1 MKRRLSLLA
10 ATAALATALPAHAQQ
25 MPMIKEMRPGKYNYT
40 IEMSNPGMP
49 VKMPPM
55 NFQHCLTAKD
65 MIDGRAFQA
74 QRDAGVDCKYS
85 DIKQA
90 AGRVQFKA
98 VCSIKGG
105 MTTKAD
111 YDMQHSGDTITG
123 NIRQEMTGGGMPPEM
138 SKSTTKMVMKRM
150 GDC

>member
-1 MKRRLSLLA
+1 
-10 ATAALATALPAHAQQ
+10 
-25 MPMIKEMRPGKYNYT
+25 MPSIKEMQPGKYNYT

-55 NFQHCLTAKD
+55 NFQHCVTAKD

-74 QRDAGVDCKYS
+74 QRDAGVDCTYS
-85 DIKQA
+85 DIKQT

-105 MTTKAD
+105 MTMKAD

-123 NIRQEMTGGGMPPEM
+123 NIKQEMTGGSMPPEM
-138 SKSTTKMVMKRM
+138 RKSTTKMLMKRI